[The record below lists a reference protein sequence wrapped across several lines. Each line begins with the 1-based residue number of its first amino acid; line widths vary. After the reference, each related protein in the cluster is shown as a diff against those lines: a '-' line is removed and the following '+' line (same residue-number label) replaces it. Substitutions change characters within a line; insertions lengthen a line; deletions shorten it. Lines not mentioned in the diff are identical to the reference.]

1 MTVPKVQLRLC
12 KYTCDNLD
20 WLIELNYSIEK
31 VVTLQIFVGNYLYS
45 AGKATRGMADD
56 PAQASQMKVHLLPSP
71 QANPGVKNCMDFLF
85 HAGIRV

>member
-1 MTVPKVQLRLC
+1 M
-12 KYTCDNLD
+12 D

-56 PAQASQMKVHLLPSP
+56 RAQASQMKVYLLPSP
-71 QANPGVKNCMDFLF
+71 QAKPGVKNRMHSPLRS
-85 HAGIRV
+85 GL